1 MAESIALFLK
11 LNGSDVQGDNTH
23 TSFERENS
31 IEVLSWSWAA
41 ESQTTSSGGSQGQRI
56 MGEVKFVQR
65 IDKSTPLLF
74 KAFTNNEITLGLF
87 KFYRPNPA
95 GDGTTEQFFTFL
107 GEQGRITSLNNWVPD
122 TLNPATAIL
131 PPLVQFTMKFNK
143 VTQTFEDG
151 GIVHSWDFGS
161 AGA

>member
-11 LNGSDVQGDNTH
+11 LNGLDIQGDNSQ
-23 TSFERENS
+23 TSLDRENS

-41 ESQTTSSGGSQGQRI
+41 ESQTTSSGGPSGQRI

-65 IDKSTPLLF
+65 IDKSSPLLF
-74 KAFTNNEITLGLF
+74 KAFTNSDVALGLF
-87 KFYRPNPA
+87 KFYRPDPDGN
-95 GDGTTEQFFTFL
+95 GTTEQFFTFL

-122 TLNPATAIL
+122 VLNPATAVL
-131 PPLVQFTMKFNK
+131 PPLVQFTMRFTK

-151 GIVHSWDFGS
+151 GIIHSWDVGGN
-161 AGA
+161 A